1 MHLLLPEFV
10 ESVPDAKQRITHL
23 SALYQQHFGSHPT
36 IVSSAPGRTEI
47 IGNHTDHN
55 HGRVVAA
62 AISLDTIAVAGRSPD
77 TVARLVSSGWDDE
90 FAVDL
95 SGTGDADHDTARLMR
110 GVAAGL
116 TEFGMSAPAYN
127 AVVESRVAPGS
138 GLSSSAAFEMTLAGI
153 HAALDEY
160 DIDPVVAARVGQF
173 AENRYMGKPSGLMDQ
188 MASAIG
194 GAVAIDFAEP
204 DHPRYHRLDLDF
216 RAQSLSLFV
225 VNTGGSHADLTEHYA
240 AVPREMRAVAEA
252 LGVATLNLT
261 SRRELLSHLSKVRQ
275 AAGDRAVL
283 RAFHFFDEQDR
294 VSTLI
299 DAVDSR
305 LGDRVLHA
313 MVESGTSSWTL
324 LQNVHPGDSVADQSL
339 AIALEVTR
347 TYLAARGASG
357 AYRVHGGGFAGTI
370 LAAVPQSLADEYRH
384 AMDRAF
390 GNGSALELSI
400 RSAGLIT
407 APL

>member
-1 MHLLLPEFV
+1 MHLLLPEFI

-23 SALYQQHFGSHPT
+23 STLYQQRFGAHPT
-36 IVSSAPGRTEI
+36 VVASAPGRTEI

-62 AISLDTIAVAGRSPD
+62 AISLDTIAVAGRSAD
-77 TVARLVSSGWDDE
+77 TVSHLISSGWDDE
-90 FAVDL
+90 FSVDL
-95 SGTGDADHDTARLMR
+95 TGTGDADHDTPRLMR

-116 TEFGMSAPAYN
+116 TEAGLSAPAYN

-138 GLSSSAAFEMTLAGI
+138 GLSSSAAFEMTLAGV

-160 DIDPVVAARVGQF
+160 DLDPVVAARVGQF

-204 DHPRYHRLDLDF
+204 DRPRYHRLDLDF
-216 RAQSLSLFV
+216 RSQSLCLFV

-240 AVPREMRAVAEA
+240 AVPREMRAVAAA
-252 LGVATLNLT
+252 LGVETLNLT
-261 SRRELLSHLSKVRQ
+261 TRRELLAHLSKVRE

-313 MVESGTSSWTL
+313 MIESGTSSWTL
-324 LQNVHPGDSVADQSL
+324 LQNVYPGDSIADQSL
-339 AIALEVTR
+339 AVALQVTR
-347 TYLAARGASG
+347 TYLAARGATG

-370 LAAVPQSLADEYRH
+370 LAAIPESLADEYRT

-390 GNGSALELSI
+390 GAGSALELSI
-400 RSAGLIT
+400 RSAGLVT

>member
-10 ESVPDAKQRITHL
+10 EAVPDAKQRINHL
-23 SALYQQHFGSHPT
+23 STLYQQRFGSHPT
-36 IVSSAPGRTEI
+36 VVASAPGRTEI

-55 HGRVVAA
+55 QGRVVAA
-62 AISLDTIAVAGRSPD
+62 AVNLDTVAVAGRSAD
-77 TVARLVSSGWDDE
+77 TVSRLVSAGWDDE
-90 FAVDL
+90 FAVDPANKEEN
-95 SGTGDADHDTARLMR
+95 SHDTARLMS

-116 TEFGMSAPAYN
+116 TAFGKTAPAYN
-127 AVVESRVAPGS
+127 AVLESRVAPGS
-138 GLSSSAAFEMTLAGI
+138 GLSSSAAFEMTLVGV

-194 GAVAIDFAEP
+194 GAVAIDFSQQ
-204 DHPRYHRLDLDF
+204 DQPRYHRLDLNF
-216 RAQSLSLFV
+216 RSQSLCLFV
-225 VNTGGSHADLTEHYA
+225 VNTGGSHADLTQHYA
-240 AVPREMRAVAEA
+240 AVPREMRAVAAA
-252 LGVATLNLT
+252 LGVETLNLT
-261 SRRELLSHLSKVRQ
+261 TRRELLAHLSKVRE

-283 RAFHFFDEQDR
+283 RGFHFFDEQDR

-313 MVESGTSSWTL
+313 MIESGTSSWTL
-324 LQNVHPGDSVADQSL
+324 LQNVYPGDSIADQSL

-347 TYLAARGASG
+347 TYLAARGATG

-370 LAAVPQSLADEYRH
+370 LAVIPESLADEYRH

-390 GNGSALELSI
+390 GTGSAVELSI